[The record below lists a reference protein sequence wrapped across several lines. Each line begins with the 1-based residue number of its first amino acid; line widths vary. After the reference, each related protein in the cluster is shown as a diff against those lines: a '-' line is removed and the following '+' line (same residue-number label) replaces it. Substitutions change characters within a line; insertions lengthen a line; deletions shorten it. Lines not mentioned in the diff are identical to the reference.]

1 MSPELKIQESVLY
14 EVWKD
19 QKFKGDLQTQNGQKV
34 VILNTGFMNR
44 DMAGPD
50 FKNARIKIDNL
61 TYVGDIEIDRNY
73 SDWIKH
79 GHNIDNKYNSVILH
93 LFMYSSGSQGYVY
106 SRNGRKVPSICV
118 AKNLDVQL
126 INNSI
131 DEDEYEKESTDRKLK
146 CSGLTSNISNKYKE
160 EFLTKLGVVR
170 FQKKSQ
176 RIFNRLK
183 ELQFLSEMGVKEP
196 VIGYDLSQKFLE
208 REFNPSD
215 FQSREIWKQLLYEL
229 IFEALGYSNNKL
241 QMLGLAKAANIQ
253 VLKKIKNDEN
263 LVDRIEA
270 VLLKISGL
278 AQSRNV
284 LTNKES
290 IEYAQR
296 VDMLWYSF
304 KKNYD
309 GEILD
314 ETIWHFF
321 RIMPQNFPT
330 VRIAGGA
337 RILKKLFYGELINQ
351 FIKAFYE
358 INNPKNLLDYL
369 RSAFVI
375 KSEGFW
381 REHYIFDQKAN
392 TELRYFVGASR
403 ANEILVNVLLPFF
416 AVYFQ
421 LFNKPEIVKKI
432 HKMYSKL
439 YQKSGNK
446 ILTEVTESLGLKEM
460 PKLTIL
466 SQGMIELFRNYCTKN
481 KCLECEI
488 GKLIFD

>member
-1 MSPELKIQESVLY
+1 
-14 EVWKD
+14 
-19 QKFKGDLQTQNGQKV
+19 
-34 VILNTGFMNR
+34 
-44 DMAGPD
+44 
-50 FKNARIKIDNL
+50 
-61 TYVGDIEIDRNY
+61 
-73 SDWIKH
+73 
-79 GHNIDNKYNSVILH
+79 
-93 LFMYSSGSQGYVY
+93 
-106 SRNGRKVPSICV
+106 
-118 AKNLDVQL
+118 
-126 INNSI
+126 
-131 DEDEYEKESTDRKLK
+131 
-146 CSGLTSNISNKYKE
+146 
-160 EFLTKLGVVR
+160 
-170 FQKKSQ
+170 
-176 RIFNRLK
+176 
-183 ELQFLSEMGVKEP
+183 MGVKEP